1 MSPIDYVIDL
11 LLIALVLRQIRR
23 QPLTAGS
30 IILPAV
36 LIIVAGLNYLR
47 PFQVDGNDLAVIV
60 LLTAVGTALGM
71 LSGLATRVWRDNG
84 VIMCQA
90 GVAAALLWTVGMA
103 ARFAFAYYSTHG
115 GRDEVAQFSI
125 AHHITSDAVWVTAL
139 VLMAFGEVLARVVVL
154 QVRRVRQPAESKPSE
169 RPSAGTLADHHRV
182 PGHQLTR

>member
-1 MSPIDYVIDL
+1 MSIADYIIDL

-23 QPLTAGS
+23 QTLTAGS

-47 PFQVDGNDLAVIV
+47 PFRLGGNDLALIV
-60 LLTAVGTALGM
+60 LLTAVGTALGL
-71 LSGLATRVWRDNG
+71 LSGLATRVWRENG

-90 GVAAALLWTVGMA
+90 GVAAALLWTVGMV

-115 GRDEVAQFSI
+115 GRNEVAQFSI
-125 AHHITSDAVWVTAL
+125 MHNFTADAVWVTAL

-154 QVRRVRQPAESKPSE
+154 QIRRVRQPAQDSSVDLPRSE
-169 RPSAGTLADHHRV
+169 TALDQAVR
-182 PGHQLTR
+182 GHQLTQ

>member
-1 MSPIDYVIDL
+1 MSIADYIIDL

-23 QPLTAGS
+23 QTLTAGS

-47 PFQVDGNDLAVIV
+47 PFRLGGNDLALIV
-60 LLTAVGTALGM
+60 LLTAVGTALGL
-71 LSGLATRVWRDNG
+71 LSGLATRVWRENG

-90 GVAAALLWTVGMA
+90 GVAAALLWTVGMV

-115 GRDEVAQFSI
+115 GRNEVAQFSI
-125 AHHITSDAVWVTAL
+125 MHNFTADAVWVTAL

-154 QVRRVRQPAESKPSE
+154 QIRRVRQPAQDSSVDLPRSE
-169 RPSAGTLADHHRV
+169 TALDQAVRE
-182 PGHQLTR
+182 HQLTQ

>member
-1 MSPIDYVIDL
+1 MSIADYIIDL

-23 QPLTAGS
+23 QTLTAGS

-47 PFQVDGNDLAVIV
+47 PFRLGGNDLALIV
-60 LLTAVGTALGM
+60 LLTAVGTALGL
-71 LSGLATRVWRDNG
+71 LSGLATRVWRENS

-90 GVAAALLWTVGMA
+90 GVAAALLWTVGMV

-115 GRDEVAQFSI
+115 GRNEVAQFSI
-125 AHHITSDAVWVTAL
+125 MHNFTADAVWVTAL

-154 QVRRVRQPAESKPSE
+154 QIRRVRQPAQDSSVDLPRSE
-169 RPSAGTLADHHRV
+169 TALDQAVR
-182 PGHQLTR
+182 GHQLTQ

>member
-1 MSPIDYVIDL
+1 MSIADYIIDL

-23 QPLTAGS
+23 QTLTAGS

-47 PFQVDGNDLAVIV
+47 PFRLGGNDLALIV
-60 LLTAVGTALGM
+60 LLTAVGTALGL
-71 LSGLATRVWRDNG
+71 LSGLATRVWRENG

-90 GVAAALLWTVGMA
+90 GVAAALLWTVGMV

-115 GRDEVAQFSI
+115 GRNEVAQFSI
-125 AHHITSDAVWVTAL
+125 MHNFTADAVWVTAL

-154 QVRRVRQPAESKPSE
+154 RIRRVRQPAQDSSVDLPRSE
-169 RPSAGTLADHHRV
+169 TALDQAVR
-182 PGHQLTR
+182 GHQLTQ